1 MAPPLLLL
9 GALLVAAAFF
19 SALEL
24 AYLSADRYKI
34 DLLNKERHWQARIA
48 AAFLANP
55 PRFLA
60 TILLLNTLTWS
71 VFGIKLANYTEASW
85 YSDYANSEQ
94 PVALLLLKTALPAAL
109 FIFVGEYLPKLIVQK
124 RPTQVLLKSARLTFF
139 LYKMSYPAVWLVEQT
154 IRRLSAKIAPR
165 EDASMNISGF
175 TRGDLYNFL
184 LEHSARPGGETHGF
198 AADAISRTMSL
209 HRIQVREFLIP
220 RERIN
225 ALPHTAEYADVVQM
239 LRDTRQSRI
248 LIYKDSLDDILG
260 YLHVTDMFEQK
271 TPLKRKIKPL
281 FSVGPET
288 PASELL
294 ARFNRQRKNA
304 AVVKDEQNRTL
315 GVVTAVDMI
324 KVIFGE
330 IHDRA

>member
-1 MAPPLLLL
+1 MEPPLVLL
-9 GALLVAAAFF
+9 GALLLAAAFF

-34 DLLNKERHWQARIA
+34 DLLKKEQHAQAGIVS
-48 AAFLANP
+48 AFLANP

-71 VFGIKLANYTEASW
+71 IFGIKLGNYTEAYW
-85 YSDYANSEQ
+85 FSDYADERQ
-94 PVALLLLKTALPAAL
+94 PATLLLLKTALPALL
-109 FIFVGEYLPKLIVQK
+109 FIIVGEYLPKLIVQK
-124 RPTQVLLKSARLTFF
+124 RPTQTLLISARFTQA
-139 LYKMSYPAVWLVEQT
+139 LYKFSYPAVWLVEQT
-154 IRRLSAKIAPR
+154 IRRLGAGIAPR
-165 EDASMNISGF
+165 EGASLNISGF

-184 LEHSARPGGETHGF
+184 LEHSVRPGGETQGF
-198 AADAISRTMSL
+198 DADAISRTMSL
-209 HRIQVREFLIP
+209 HRIQVSEFLIP

-225 ALPHTAEYADVVQM
+225 ALPHTADYADVVRM
-239 LRDTRQSRI
+239 LRDTRQSRL

-260 YLHVTDMFEQK
+260 YLHVTDMFEQE
-271 TPLKRKIKPL
+271 TPLARKIKPL

-304 AVVKDEQNRTL
+304 AVVKDDQNRTL